1 MKRAAQQGPIMCWS
15 VGPVGINSV
24 DVEREFWGWGGGTL
38 SEHTSEEKGNKSI
51 EMRKQYYLE
60 SWQAFNEDYIMT
72 RRAVTAIN
80 YV

>member
-1 MKRAAQQGPIMCWS
+1 MWNGS
-15 VGPVGINSV
+15 FGV
-24 DVEREFWGWGGGTL
+24 GGGTL